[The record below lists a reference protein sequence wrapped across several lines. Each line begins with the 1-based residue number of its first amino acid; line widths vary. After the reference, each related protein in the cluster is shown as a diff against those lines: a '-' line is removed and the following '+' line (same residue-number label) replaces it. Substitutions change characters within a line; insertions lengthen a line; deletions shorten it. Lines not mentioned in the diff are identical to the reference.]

1 MRWLLKGIN
10 FLGFAGNILYELFI
24 LIDSIVYSIAAYAI
38 QAFFAIAE
46 LDFVANGFE
55 QISYII
61 GRIMILCGVFALFK
75 LSFTL
80 INYIIDPSKVNK
92 SAETGT
98 KLVKNILIAV
108 VLLVSLNLI
117 FTSLYKFQNSIIK
130 NNVIPK
136 VIYGADNYDN
146 NEEEMNISDNAKKFA
161 NTIFVSLMLGGNSN
175 ENLSTSAKNA
185 VDRVLDGASINLLS
199 PYATDSG
206 FNYLPFISFI
216 VGVLVCYYFIVFAI
230 ELGIRMV
237 KLLVLQIL
245 APIPI
250 IMSIDP
256 TQQDKLKKFGK
267 LYSGIYLSVFI
278 RIFTVYLAFAAISLI
293 GNILGGI
300 RESASGTSWLVH
312 ILLIIAIFKATKE
325 LPKLIE
331 DALGM
336 KLGLGDAG
344 KGFGAVLMGTIA
356 GTAGLVGGAVAG
368 GISGGAGGALAGAFS
383 GLTTGVTKGAA
394 AKNAVGVIG
403 AGTSA
408 IKGGFGMG
416 ARVAGAGGL
425 GAFMVGGVEN
435 FFGGKGRDAATLEDF
450 DKQISNTDK
459 AIENV
464 RKGINSTQQK
474 ITNSNTNLNVQNQ
487 AENLRKNVDS
497 LFARKSGYGTMDDF
511 INNNKDYVAARELLA
526 NAHPNTSQADIDYLK
541 QNMENARL
549 NAANQYNQARDDFY
563 QRHFNGTKV
572 DNDLASAI
580 DDYNNY
586 CIDNGLGTERLI
598 KGYESNVGLTND
610 AKVSVETLNEEAS
623 KAIQSEI
630 AQYQQQINAEELKIE
645 KYEQDKKNIEKQKKD
660 YVDKDAG
667 YQRRNKRDSK
677 PQYRSR
683 NVNNNGGNTN

>member
-1 MRWLLKGIN
+1 MRWLLRGIN

-55 QISYII
+55 QISYIL

-80 INYIIDPSKVNK
+80 INYIIDPGKANK

-98 KLVKNILIAV
+98 KLVKNILIAI

-136 VIYGADNYDN
+136 IIYGADNYDSN
-146 NEEEMNISDNAKKFA
+146 GQEMDIKENAKKFA

-175 ENLSTSAKNA
+175 ENLSIPAKNA

-216 VGVLVCYYFIVFAI
+216 VGVLVCYYFLVFAI

-256 TQQDKLKKFGK
+256 TQKDKLKKFGK

-293 GNILGGI
+293 GNILGNI
-300 RESASGTSWLVH
+300 SETSSGTSWLVH

-344 KGFGAVLMGTIA
+344 KGFGAILKGTVA
-356 GTAGLVGGAVAG
+356 GTAGLVGGAIAG
-368 GISGGAGGALAGAFS
+368 GITGGAGGALGGAFT

-403 AGTSA
+403 ASTGA

-435 FFGGKGRDAATLEDF
+435 FFGGQGRDKTTLGDF
-450 DKQISNTDK
+450 DKQIKNKDKDIEKIREKMDISNKGNDMRNN
-459 AIENV
+459 IENTLNRNYERTHGTLEDMLSNNSDIQSIQERIANAQNDTDRSV
-464 RKGINSTQQK
+464 AMSELANKRNELTNEYNSQKDSYFASQLNMANANYNGPVTQDVQELRDMINEYNEYVDKNGLSDRK
-474 ITNSNTNLNVQNQ
+474 ITDLTSVNTAKHRYELSN
-487 AENLRKNVDS
+487 ENYEKTI
-497 LFARKSGYGTMDDF
+497 KS
-511 INNNKDYVAARELLA
+511 K
-526 NAHPNTSQADIDYLK
+526 
-541 QNMENARL
+541 
-549 NAANQYNQARDDFY
+549 
-563 QRHFNGTKV
+563 
-572 DNDLASAI
+572 
-580 DDYNNY
+580 
-586 CIDNGLGTERLI
+586 
-598 KGYESNVGLTND
+598 
-610 AKVSVETLNEEAS
+610 
-623 KAIQSEI
+623 
-630 AQYQQQINAEELKIE
+630 
-645 KYEQDKKNIEKQKKD
+645 EQEKKNIEKQKSSFEESGEYK
-660 YVDKDAG
+660 
-667 YQRRNKRDSK
+667 RRNKREEK

-683 NVNNNGGNTN
+683 NVNNNNNTN

>member
-1 MRWLLKGIN
+1 MRWLLRGIN

-55 QISYII
+55 QISYIL

-80 INYIIDPSKVNK
+80 INYIIDPGKTNK

-98 KLVKNILIAV
+98 KLVKNILIAI

-136 VIYGADNYDN
+136 IIYGADNYDSN
-146 NEEEMNISDNAKKFA
+146 GQEMDIKENAKKFA

-216 VGVLVCYYFIVFAI
+216 VGVLVCYYFLVFAI

-256 TQQDKLKKFGK
+256 TQKDKLKKFGK

-293 GNILGGI
+293 GNILGNI
-300 RESASGTSWLVH
+300 SETSSGTSWLVH

-344 KGFGAVLMGTIA
+344 KGFGAVLKGTIA
-356 GTAGLVGGAVAG
+356 GTAGLVGGAIAG
-368 GISGGAGGALAGAFS
+368 GITGGAGGALGGAFT

-403 AGTSA
+403 ASTGA

-416 ARVAGAGGL
+416 AKVAGAGGL

-435 FFGGKGRDAATLEDF
+435 FFGGQGRDKTTLGDF
-450 DKQISNTDK
+450 DKQIKNKDKDIEKIREKMDISNKGNDMRNN
-459 AIENV
+459 IENTLNRNYERTHGTLEDMLSNNSDIQSIQERIANAQNDTDRSV
-464 RKGINSTQQK
+464 AMSELANKRNELTNEYNSQKDSYFASQLNMANANYNGPVTQDVQELRDMINDYNEYVDKNGLSDRK
-474 ITNSNTNLNVQNQ
+474 ITDLTSVNTAKHRYELSN
-487 AENLRKNVDS
+487 ENYEKTIKRK
-497 LFARKSGYGTMDDF
+497 
-511 INNNKDYVAARELLA
+511 
-526 NAHPNTSQADIDYLK
+526 
-541 QNMENARL
+541 
-549 NAANQYNQARDDFY
+549 
-563 QRHFNGTKV
+563 
-572 DNDLASAI
+572 
-580 DDYNNY
+580 
-586 CIDNGLGTERLI
+586 
-598 KGYESNVGLTND
+598 
-610 AKVSVETLNEEAS
+610 
-623 KAIQSEI
+623 
-630 AQYQQQINAEELKIE
+630 
-645 KYEQDKKNIEKQKKD
+645 EQEKKNIEKQKSSFEESGEYK
-660 YVDKDAG
+660 
-667 YQRRNKRDSK
+667 RRNKREEK

-683 NVNNNGGNTN
+683 NVNNNNNTN

>member
-1 MRWLLKGIN
+1 MRWLLRGIN

-55 QISYII
+55 QISYIL

-80 INYIIDPSKVNK
+80 INYIIDPGKTNK

-98 KLVKNILIAV
+98 KLVKNILIAI

-136 VIYGADNYDN
+136 IIYGADNYDSN
-146 NEEEMNISDNAKKFA
+146 GQEMDIKENAKKFA

-216 VGVLVCYYFIVFAI
+216 VGVLVCYYFLVFAI

-256 TQQDKLKKFGK
+256 TQKDKLKKFGK

-293 GNILGGI
+293 GNVLGNI
-300 RESASGTSWLVH
+300 SETSSGTSWLVH

-344 KGFGAVLMGTIA
+344 KGFGAVLKGTIA
-356 GTAGLVGGAVAG
+356 GTAGLVGGAIAG
-368 GISGGAGGALAGAFS
+368 GITGGAGGALGGAFT

-403 AGTSA
+403 ASTGA

-435 FFGGKGRDAATLEDF
+435 FFGGQGRDKTTLGDF
-450 DKQISNTDK
+450 DKQIKNKDKDIEKIREKMDISNKGNDMRNN
-459 AIENV
+459 IENTLNRNYERTHGTLEDMLSNNSDIQSIQERIANAQNDTDRSV
-464 RKGINSTQQK
+464 AMSELANKRNELTNEYNSQKDSYFASQLNMANANYNGPVTQDVQELRDMINDYNEYVDKNGLSDRK
-474 ITNSNTNLNVQNQ
+474 ITDLTSVNTAKHRYELSN
-487 AENLRKNVDS
+487 ENYEKTIKRK
-497 LFARKSGYGTMDDF
+497 
-511 INNNKDYVAARELLA
+511 
-526 NAHPNTSQADIDYLK
+526 
-541 QNMENARL
+541 
-549 NAANQYNQARDDFY
+549 
-563 QRHFNGTKV
+563 
-572 DNDLASAI
+572 
-580 DDYNNY
+580 
-586 CIDNGLGTERLI
+586 
-598 KGYESNVGLTND
+598 
-610 AKVSVETLNEEAS
+610 
-623 KAIQSEI
+623 
-630 AQYQQQINAEELKIE
+630 
-645 KYEQDKKNIEKQKKD
+645 EQEKKNIEKQKSSFEESGEYK
-660 YVDKDAG
+660 
-667 YQRRNKRDSK
+667 RRNKREEK

-683 NVNNNGGNTN
+683 NVNNNNNTN

>member
-10 FLGFAGNILYELFI
+10 FLGFAVNILYELFI

-61 GRIMILCGVFALFK
+61 GRIMILCGVFVLFK

-80 INYIIDPSKVNK
+80 INYIIDPGKANK

-98 KLVKNILIAV
+98 KLVKNILIAI

-136 VIYGADNYDN
+136 IIYGADNYDSN
-146 NEEEMNISDNAKKFA
+146 GQEMDIKENAKKFA

-216 VGVLVCYYFIVFAI
+216 VGVLVCYYFLVFAI

-293 GNILGGI
+293 GNILGNI
-300 RESASGTSWLVH
+300 SETSSGTSWLVH

-344 KGFGAVLMGTIA
+344 KGFGAILKGTVA
-356 GTAGLVGGAVAG
+356 GTAGLVGGAIAG
-368 GISGGAGGALAGAFS
+368 GITGGAGGALSGAFT

-403 AGTSA
+403 ASTGA

-435 FFGGKGRDAATLEDF
+435 FFGGQGRDKTTLSDF
-450 DKQISNTDK
+450 DKQIKNKDKDIEKIREKMDISNKGNDMRNN
-459 AIENV
+459 IENTLNRNYERTHGTLEDMLSNNSDIQNIQSRIANAQNDTDRSV
-464 RKGINSTQQK
+464 AMSELANKRNELTNEYNSQKDSYFASQLNMANANYNGPVTQDVQELRDMINDYNEYVDKNGLSDRK
-474 ITNSNTNLNVQNQ
+474 ITDLTSVNTAKHRYELSN
-487 AENLRKNVDS
+487 ENYENTI
-497 LFARKSGYGTMDDF
+497 KS
-511 INNNKDYVAARELLA
+511 K
-526 NAHPNTSQADIDYLK
+526 
-541 QNMENARL
+541 
-549 NAANQYNQARDDFY
+549 
-563 QRHFNGTKV
+563 
-572 DNDLASAI
+572 
-580 DDYNNY
+580 
-586 CIDNGLGTERLI
+586 
-598 KGYESNVGLTND
+598 
-610 AKVSVETLNEEAS
+610 
-623 KAIQSEI
+623 
-630 AQYQQQINAEELKIE
+630 
-645 KYEQDKKNIEKQKKD
+645 EQEKKNIEKQKSSFEGSGEYK
-660 YVDKDAG
+660 
-667 YQRRNKRDSK
+667 RRNKREEK

-683 NVNNNGGNTN
+683 NVNNNNNTN

>member
-1 MRWLLKGIN
+1 MRWLLRGIN

-55 QISYII
+55 QISYIL

-80 INYIIDPSKVNK
+80 INYIIDPGKANK

-98 KLVKNILIAV
+98 KLVKNILIAI

-136 VIYGADNYDN
+136 IIYGADNYDSN
-146 NEEEMNISDNAKKFA
+146 GQEMDIKENAKKFA

-175 ENLSTSAKNA
+175 ENLSIPAKNA

-216 VGVLVCYYFIVFAI
+216 VGVLVCYYFLVFAI

-256 TQQDKLKKFGK
+256 TQNDKLKKFGK

-293 GNILGGI
+293 GNILGNI
-300 RESASGTSWLVH
+300 SETSSGTSWLVH

-344 KGFGAVLMGTIA
+344 KGFGAVLKGTVA
-356 GTAGLVGGAVAG
+356 GTAGLVGGAIAG
-368 GISGGAGGALAGAFS
+368 GITGGAGGALGGAFT

-403 AGTSA
+403 ASTGA

-435 FFGGKGRDAATLEDF
+435 FFGGQGRDKTTLGDF
-450 DKQISNTDK
+450 DKQIKNKDKDIEKIREKMDISNKGNDMRNN
-459 AIENV
+459 IENTLNRNYERTHGTLEDMLSNNSDIQSIQERIANAQNDTDRSV
-464 RKGINSTQQK
+464 AMSELANKRNELTNEYNSQKDSYFASQLNMANANYNGPVTQDVQELRDMINDYNEYVDKNGLSDRK
-474 ITNSNTNLNVQNQ
+474 ITDLTSVNTAKHRYELSN
-487 AENLRKNVDS
+487 ENYENTIKRK
-497 LFARKSGYGTMDDF
+497 
-511 INNNKDYVAARELLA
+511 
-526 NAHPNTSQADIDYLK
+526 
-541 QNMENARL
+541 
-549 NAANQYNQARDDFY
+549 
-563 QRHFNGTKV
+563 
-572 DNDLASAI
+572 
-580 DDYNNY
+580 
-586 CIDNGLGTERLI
+586 
-598 KGYESNVGLTND
+598 
-610 AKVSVETLNEEAS
+610 
-623 KAIQSEI
+623 
-630 AQYQQQINAEELKIE
+630 
-645 KYEQDKKNIEKQKKD
+645 EQEKKNIEKQKSSFEGSGEYK
-660 YVDKDAG
+660 
-667 YQRRNKRDSK
+667 RRNKREEK

-683 NVNNNGGNTN
+683 NANNNNNTN

>member
-1 MRWLLKGIN
+1 MRWLLRGIN

-80 INYIIDPSKVNK
+80 INYIIDPGKANK

-98 KLVKNILIAV
+98 KLVKNILIAI

-136 VIYGADNYDN
+136 IIYGADNYDSN
-146 NEEEMNISDNAKKFA
+146 GQEMDIKENAKKFA

-216 VGVLVCYYFIVFAI
+216 VGVLVCYYFLVFAI

-256 TQQDKLKKFGK
+256 TQKDKLKKFGK

-293 GNILGGI
+293 GNVLGNI
-300 RESASGTSWLVH
+300 SETSSGTSWLVH

-344 KGFGAVLMGTIA
+344 KGFGAVLKGTIA
-356 GTAGLVGGAVAG
+356 GTAGLVGGAIAG
-368 GISGGAGGALAGAFS
+368 GITGGAGGALGGAFT

-403 AGTSA
+403 ASTGA

-435 FFGGKGRDAATLEDF
+435 FFGGQGRDKTTLGDF
-450 DKQISNTDK
+450 DKQIKNKDKDIEKIREKMDISNKGNDMRNN
-459 AIENV
+459 IENTLNRNYERTHGTLEDMLSNNSDIQSIQERIANAQNDTDRSV
-464 RKGINSTQQK
+464 AMSELANKRNELTNEYNSQKDSYFASQLNMANANYNGPVTQDVQELRDMINDYNEYVDKNGLSDRK
-474 ITNSNTNLNVQNQ
+474 ITDLTSVNTAKHRYELSN
-487 AENLRKNVDS
+487 ENYEKTIKRK
-497 LFARKSGYGTMDDF
+497 
-511 INNNKDYVAARELLA
+511 
-526 NAHPNTSQADIDYLK
+526 
-541 QNMENARL
+541 
-549 NAANQYNQARDDFY
+549 
-563 QRHFNGTKV
+563 
-572 DNDLASAI
+572 
-580 DDYNNY
+580 
-586 CIDNGLGTERLI
+586 
-598 KGYESNVGLTND
+598 
-610 AKVSVETLNEEAS
+610 
-623 KAIQSEI
+623 
-630 AQYQQQINAEELKIE
+630 
-645 KYEQDKKNIEKQKKD
+645 EQEKKNIEKQKSSFEESGEYK
-660 YVDKDAG
+660 
-667 YQRRNKRDSK
+667 RRNKREEK

-683 NVNNNGGNTN
+683 NVNNNTNTN

>member
-1 MRWLLKGIN
+1 MRWLLRGTN

-55 QISYII
+55 QISYIL

-80 INYIIDPSKVNK
+80 INYIIDPGKANK

-98 KLVKNILIAV
+98 KLVKNILIAI

-136 VIYGADNYDN
+136 IIYGTDNYDSN
-146 NEEEMNISDNAKKFA
+146 GQEMDIKENAKKFA

-175 ENLSTSAKNA
+175 ENLSIPAKNA

-216 VGVLVCYYFIVFAI
+216 VGVLVCYYFLTFAI

-256 TQQDKLKKFGK
+256 TQNDKLKKFGK

-293 GNILGGI
+293 GNILGNI
-300 RESASGTSWLVH
+300 NETSSGTSWLVH

-344 KGFGAVLMGTIA
+344 KGFGAVLKGTIA
-356 GTAGLVGGAVAG
+356 GTAGLVGGAIAG
-368 GISGGAGGALAGAFS
+368 GITGGAGGALGGAFT

-403 AGTSA
+403 ASTGA

-435 FFGGKGRDAATLEDF
+435 FFGGQGRDKTTLGDF
-450 DKQISNTDK
+450 DKQIKNKDKDIEKIREKMDISNKGNDMRNN
-459 AIENV
+459 IENTLNRNYERTHGTLEDMLSNNSDIQNIQSRIANAQNDTDRSV
-464 RKGINSTQQK
+464 AMSELANKRNELTNEYNSQKDSYFASQLNMANANYNGPVTQDVQELRDMINDYNEYVDKNGLSDRK
-474 ITNSNTNLNVQNQ
+474 ITDLTSVNTAKHRYELSN
-487 AENLRKNVDS
+487 ENYENTIKRK
-497 LFARKSGYGTMDDF
+497 
-511 INNNKDYVAARELLA
+511 
-526 NAHPNTSQADIDYLK
+526 
-541 QNMENARL
+541 
-549 NAANQYNQARDDFY
+549 
-563 QRHFNGTKV
+563 
-572 DNDLASAI
+572 
-580 DDYNNY
+580 
-586 CIDNGLGTERLI
+586 
-598 KGYESNVGLTND
+598 
-610 AKVSVETLNEEAS
+610 
-623 KAIQSEI
+623 
-630 AQYQQQINAEELKIE
+630 
-645 KYEQDKKNIEKQKKD
+645 EQEKKNIEKQKSSFEGSGEYK
-660 YVDKDAG
+660 
-667 YQRRNKRDSK
+667 RRNKREEK

-683 NVNNNGGNTN
+683 NANNNNNTN

>member
-1 MRWLLKGIN
+1 MRWLLRGIN

-80 INYIIDPSKVNK
+80 INYIIDPGKANK

-98 KLVKNILIAV
+98 KLVKNILIAI

-136 VIYGADNYDN
+136 IIYGADNYDSN
-146 NEEEMNISDNAKKFA
+146 GQEMDIKENAKKFA

-216 VGVLVCYYFIVFAI
+216 VGVLVCYYFLVFAI

-256 TQQDKLKKFGK
+256 TQKDKLKKFGK

-293 GNILGGI
+293 GNILGNI
-300 RESASGTSWLVH
+300 SETSSGTSWLVH

-344 KGFGAVLMGTIA
+344 KGFGAILKGTVA
-356 GTAGLVGGAVAG
+356 GTAGLVGGAIAG
-368 GISGGAGGALAGAFS
+368 GITGGAGGALGGAFT

-403 AGTSA
+403 ASTGA

-435 FFGGKGRDAATLEDF
+435 FFGGQGRDKTTLGDF
-450 DKQISNTDK
+450 DKQIKNKDKDIEKIREKMDISNKGNDMRNN
-459 AIENV
+459 IENTLNRNYERTHGTLEDMLSNNSDIQNIQSRIANAQNDTDRSV
-464 RKGINSTQQK
+464 AMSELANKRNELTNEYNSQKDSYFASQLNMANANYNGPVTQDVQELRDMINDYNEYVDKNGLSDRK
-474 ITNSNTNLNVQNQ
+474 ITDLTSVNTAKHRYELSN
-487 AENLRKNVDS
+487 ENYEKTIKRK
-497 LFARKSGYGTMDDF
+497 
-511 INNNKDYVAARELLA
+511 
-526 NAHPNTSQADIDYLK
+526 
-541 QNMENARL
+541 
-549 NAANQYNQARDDFY
+549 
-563 QRHFNGTKV
+563 
-572 DNDLASAI
+572 
-580 DDYNNY
+580 
-586 CIDNGLGTERLI
+586 
-598 KGYESNVGLTND
+598 
-610 AKVSVETLNEEAS
+610 
-623 KAIQSEI
+623 
-630 AQYQQQINAEELKIE
+630 
-645 KYEQDKKNIEKQKKD
+645 EQEKKNIEKQKSSFEGSSEYK
-660 YVDKDAG
+660 
-667 YQRRNKRDSK
+667 RRNKRDEK

-683 NVNNNGGNTN
+683 NVNNNNNTNGGNTN

>member
-1 MRWLLKGIN
+1 MRWLLRGIN

-55 QISYII
+55 QISYIL

-80 INYIIDPSKVNK
+80 INYIIDPGKANK

-98 KLVKNILIAV
+98 KLVKNILIAI

-136 VIYGADNYDN
+136 IIYGADNYDSN
-146 NEEEMNISDNAKKFA
+146 GQEMDIKENAKKFA

-175 ENLSTSAKNA
+175 ENLSIPAKNA

-216 VGVLVCYYFIVFAI
+216 VGVLVCYYFLVFAI

-256 TQQDKLKKFGK
+256 TQKDKLKKFGK

-293 GNILGGI
+293 GNILGNI
-300 RESASGTSWLVH
+300 SETSSGTSWLVH

-344 KGFGAVLMGTIA
+344 KGFGAILKGTVA
-356 GTAGLVGGAVAG
+356 GTAGLVGGAIAG
-368 GISGGAGGALAGAFS
+368 GITGGAGGALGGAFT

-403 AGTSA
+403 ASTGA

-435 FFGGKGRDAATLEDF
+435 FFGGQGRDKTTLGDFDEQIKNKDKDIEKIREKMDISNKGNDMRNNIENTLNRNYERTHGTLEDMLSNNSDIQSIQERIANAQNDTDRSVAMSELANKRNELTNEYNSQKDSYF
-450 DKQISNTDK
+450 ASQLNMANANYNGPVTQDVQELRDMINDYNEYVDKNGLSD
-459 AIENV
+459 
-464 RKGINSTQQK
+464 RK
-474 ITNSNTNLNVQNQ
+474 ITDLTSVNTAKHRYELSN
-487 AENLRKNVDS
+487 ENYENTIKRK
-497 LFARKSGYGTMDDF
+497 
-511 INNNKDYVAARELLA
+511 
-526 NAHPNTSQADIDYLK
+526 
-541 QNMENARL
+541 
-549 NAANQYNQARDDFY
+549 
-563 QRHFNGTKV
+563 
-572 DNDLASAI
+572 
-580 DDYNNY
+580 
-586 CIDNGLGTERLI
+586 
-598 KGYESNVGLTND
+598 
-610 AKVSVETLNEEAS
+610 
-623 KAIQSEI
+623 
-630 AQYQQQINAEELKIE
+630 
-645 KYEQDKKNIEKQKKD
+645 EQEKKNIEKQKSSFEGSGEYK
-660 YVDKDAG
+660 
-667 YQRRNKRDSK
+667 RRNKREEK

-683 NVNNNGGNTN
+683 NANNNNNTN

>member
-1 MRWLLKGIN
+1 MRWLLRGIN

-55 QISYII
+55 QISYIL

-80 INYIIDPSKVNK
+80 INYIIDPGKANK

-98 KLVKNILIAV
+98 KLVKNILIAI

-136 VIYGADNYDN
+136 IIYGADNYDSN
-146 NEEEMNISDNAKKFA
+146 GQEMDIKENAKKFA

-175 ENLSTSAKNA
+175 ENLSIPAKNA

-216 VGVLVCYYFIVFAI
+216 VGVLVCYYFLVFAI

-256 TQQDKLKKFGK
+256 TQKDKLKKFGK

-293 GNILGGI
+293 GNILGNI
-300 RESASGTSWLVH
+300 SETSSGTSWLVH

-344 KGFGAVLMGTIA
+344 KGFGAILKGTVA
-356 GTAGLVGGAVAG
+356 GTAGLVGGAIAG
-368 GISGGAGGALAGAFS
+368 GITGGAGGALGGAFT

-403 AGTSA
+403 ASTGA

-435 FFGGKGRDAATLEDF
+435 FFGGQGRDKTTLGDF
-450 DKQISNTDK
+450 DKQIKNKDKDIEKIREKMDISNKGNDMRNN
-459 AIENV
+459 IENTLNRNYERTHGTLEDMLSNNSDIQSIQERIANAQNDTDRSV
-464 RKGINSTQQK
+464 AMSELANKRNELTNEYNSHKDSYFASQLNMANANYNGPVTQDVQELRDMINDYNEYVDKNGLSDRK
-474 ITNSNTNLNVQNQ
+474 ITDLTSVNTAKHRYELSN
-487 AENLRKNVDS
+487 ENYENTIKRK
-497 LFARKSGYGTMDDF
+497 
-511 INNNKDYVAARELLA
+511 
-526 NAHPNTSQADIDYLK
+526 
-541 QNMENARL
+541 
-549 NAANQYNQARDDFY
+549 
-563 QRHFNGTKV
+563 
-572 DNDLASAI
+572 
-580 DDYNNY
+580 
-586 CIDNGLGTERLI
+586 
-598 KGYESNVGLTND
+598 
-610 AKVSVETLNEEAS
+610 
-623 KAIQSEI
+623 
-630 AQYQQQINAEELKIE
+630 
-645 KYEQDKKNIEKQKKD
+645 EQEKKNIEKQKSSFEGSGEYK
-660 YVDKDAG
+660 
-667 YQRRNKRDSK
+667 RRNKREEK

-683 NVNNNGGNTN
+683 NANNNNNTN

>member
-1 MRWLLKGIN
+1 MRWLLRGIN

-55 QISYII
+55 QISYIL

-80 INYIIDPSKVNK
+80 INYIIDPGKANK

-98 KLVKNILIAV
+98 KLVKNILIAI

-136 VIYGADNYDN
+136 IIYGADNYDSN
-146 NEEEMNISDNAKKFA
+146 GQEMDIKENAKKFA

-175 ENLSTSAKNA
+175 ENLSIPAKNA

-216 VGVLVCYYFIVFAI
+216 VGVLVCYYFLVFAI

-256 TQQDKLKKFGK
+256 TQKDKLKKFGK

-293 GNILGGI
+293 GNILGNI
-300 RESASGTSWLVH
+300 SETSSGTSWLVH

-344 KGFGAVLMGTIA
+344 KGFGAILKGTVA
-356 GTAGLVGGAVAG
+356 GTAGLVGGAIAG
-368 GISGGAGGALAGAFS
+368 GITGGAGGALGGAFT

-403 AGTSA
+403 ASTGA

-435 FFGGKGRDAATLEDF
+435 FFGGQGRDKTTLGDF
-450 DKQISNTDK
+450 DKQIKNKDKDIEKIREKMDISNKGNDMRNN
-459 AIENV
+459 IENTLNRNYERTHGTLEDMLSNNSDIQSIKERIANAQNDTDRSV
-464 RKGINSTQQK
+464 AMSELANKRNELTNEYNSQKDSYFASQLNMANANYNGPVTQDVQELRDMINDYNEYVDKNGLSDRK
-474 ITNSNTNLNVQNQ
+474 ITDLTSVNTAKHRYELSN
-487 AENLRKNVDS
+487 ENYENTIKRK
-497 LFARKSGYGTMDDF
+497 
-511 INNNKDYVAARELLA
+511 
-526 NAHPNTSQADIDYLK
+526 
-541 QNMENARL
+541 
-549 NAANQYNQARDDFY
+549 
-563 QRHFNGTKV
+563 
-572 DNDLASAI
+572 
-580 DDYNNY
+580 
-586 CIDNGLGTERLI
+586 
-598 KGYESNVGLTND
+598 
-610 AKVSVETLNEEAS
+610 
-623 KAIQSEI
+623 
-630 AQYQQQINAEELKIE
+630 
-645 KYEQDKKNIEKQKKD
+645 EQEKKNIEKQKSSFEGSGEYK
-660 YVDKDAG
+660 
-667 YQRRNKRDSK
+667 RRNKREEK

-683 NVNNNGGNTN
+683 NANNNNNTN

>member
-1 MRWLLKGIN
+1 MRWLLRGIN

-55 QISYII
+55 QISYIL

-80 INYIIDPSKVNK
+80 INYIIDPGKANK

-98 KLVKNILIAV
+98 KLVKNILIAI

-136 VIYGADNYDN
+136 IIYGADNYDSN
-146 NEEEMNISDNAKKFA
+146 GQEMDIKENAKKFA

-175 ENLSTSAKNA
+175 ENLSIPAKNA

-216 VGVLVCYYFIVFAI
+216 VGVLVCYYFLVFAI

-256 TQQDKLKKFGK
+256 TQKDKLKKFGK

-293 GNILGGI
+293 GNILGNI
-300 RESASGTSWLVH
+300 SETSSGTSWLVH

-344 KGFGAVLMGTIA
+344 KGFGAILKGTVA
-356 GTAGLVGGAVAG
+356 GTAGLVGGAIAG
-368 GISGGAGGALAGAFS
+368 GITGGAGGALGGAFT

-403 AGTSA
+403 ASTGA

-435 FFGGKGRDAATLEDF
+435 FFGGQGRDKTTLGDF
-450 DKQISNTDK
+450 DKQIKNKDKDIEKIREKMDISNKGNDMRNN
-459 AIENV
+459 IENTLNRNYERTHGTLEDMLSNNSDIQSIQERIANAQNDTDRSV
-464 RKGINSTQQK
+464 AMSELANKRNELTNEYNSQKDSYFASQLNMANANYNGPVTQDVQELRDMINEYNEYVDKNGLSDRK
-474 ITNSNTNLNVQNQ
+474 ITDLTSVNTAKHRYELSN
-487 AENLRKNVDS
+487 ENYEKTI
-497 LFARKSGYGTMDDF
+497 KS
-511 INNNKDYVAARELLA
+511 K
-526 NAHPNTSQADIDYLK
+526 
-541 QNMENARL
+541 
-549 NAANQYNQARDDFY
+549 
-563 QRHFNGTKV
+563 
-572 DNDLASAI
+572 
-580 DDYNNY
+580 
-586 CIDNGLGTERLI
+586 
-598 KGYESNVGLTND
+598 
-610 AKVSVETLNEEAS
+610 
-623 KAIQSEI
+623 
-630 AQYQQQINAEELKIE
+630 
-645 KYEQDKKNIEKQKKD
+645 EQEKKNIEKQKSSFEESGEYK
-660 YVDKDAG
+660 
-667 YQRRNKRDSK
+667 RRNKREEK

-683 NVNNNGGNTN
+683 NVNNNTNGGNTN

>member
-1 MRWLLKGIN
+1 MRWLLRGIN

-55 QISYII
+55 QISYIL

-80 INYIIDPSKVNK
+80 INYINDPGKANK

-98 KLVKNILIAV
+98 KLVKNILIAI

-136 VIYGADNYDN
+136 IIYGADNYDSN
-146 NEEEMNISDNAKKFA
+146 GQEMDIKENAKKFA

-175 ENLSTSAKNA
+175 ENLSIPAKNA

-216 VGVLVCYYFIVFAI
+216 VGVLVCYYFLVFAI

-256 TQQDKLKKFGK
+256 TQKDKLKKFGK

-293 GNILGGI
+293 GNILGNI
-300 RESASGTSWLVH
+300 SETSSGTSWLVH

-344 KGFGAVLMGTIA
+344 KGFGAILKGTVA
-356 GTAGLVGGAVAG
+356 GTAGLVGGAIAG
-368 GISGGAGGALAGAFS
+368 GITGGAGGALGGAFT

-403 AGTSA
+403 ASTGA

-435 FFGGKGRDAATLEDF
+435 FFGGQGRDKTTLGDF
-450 DKQISNTDK
+450 DKQIKNKDKDIEKIREKMDISNKGNDMRNN
-459 AIENV
+459 IENTLNRNYERTHGTLEDMLSNNSDIQSIQERIANAQNDTDRSV
-464 RKGINSTQQK
+464 AMSELANKRNELTNEYNSQKDSYFASQLNMANANYNGPVTQDVQELRDMINDYNEYVDKNGLSDRK
-474 ITNSNTNLNVQNQ
+474 ITDLTSVNTAKHRYELSN
-487 AENLRKNVDS
+487 ENYENTIKRK
-497 LFARKSGYGTMDDF
+497 
-511 INNNKDYVAARELLA
+511 
-526 NAHPNTSQADIDYLK
+526 
-541 QNMENARL
+541 
-549 NAANQYNQARDDFY
+549 
-563 QRHFNGTKV
+563 
-572 DNDLASAI
+572 
-580 DDYNNY
+580 
-586 CIDNGLGTERLI
+586 
-598 KGYESNVGLTND
+598 
-610 AKVSVETLNEEAS
+610 
-623 KAIQSEI
+623 
-630 AQYQQQINAEELKIE
+630 
-645 KYEQDKKNIEKQKKD
+645 EQEKKNIEKQKSSFEGSGEYK
-660 YVDKDAG
+660 
-667 YQRRNKRDSK
+667 RRNKREEK

-683 NVNNNGGNTN
+683 NANNNNNTN

>member
-1 MRWLLKGIN
+1 MCWLLRGIN

-55 QISYII
+55 QISYIL

-80 INYIIDPSKVNK
+80 INYIIDPGKTNK

-98 KLVKNILIAV
+98 KLVKNILIAI

-117 FTSLYKFQNSIIK
+117 FNSLYKFQNSIIK

-136 VIYGADNYDN
+136 IIYGADNYDSN
-146 NEEEMNISDNAKKFA
+146 GQEMDIKKNAKKFV

-216 VGVLVCYYFIVFAI
+216 VGVLVCYYFLVFAI

-256 TQQDKLKKFGK
+256 TQNDKLKKFGK

-293 GNILGGI
+293 GNILGNI
-300 RESASGTSWLVH
+300 SEISSGTSWLVH

-344 KGFGAVLMGTIA
+344 KGFGAVLKGTVA
-356 GTAGLVGGAVAG
+356 GTAGLVGGAIAG
-368 GISGGAGGALAGAFS
+368 GITGGAGGALGGAFT

-403 AGTSA
+403 ASTGA

-435 FFGGKGRDAATLEDF
+435 FFGGQGKDKTTLGDF
-450 DKQISNTDK
+450 DKQIKNKDKDIEKIREKMDISNKGNDMRNN
-459 AIENV
+459 IENTLNRNYERTHGTLEDMLSNNSDIQSIQERIANAQNDTDRSV
-464 RKGINSTQQK
+464 AMSELANKRNELTNEYNSQKDSYFASQLNMANANYNGPVTQDVQELRDMINDYNEYVDKNGLSDRK
-474 ITNSNTNLNVQNQ
+474 ITDLTSVNTAKHRYELSN
-487 AENLRKNVDS
+487 ENYENTI
-497 LFARKSGYGTMDDF
+497 KS
-511 INNNKDYVAARELLA
+511 K
-526 NAHPNTSQADIDYLK
+526 
-541 QNMENARL
+541 
-549 NAANQYNQARDDFY
+549 
-563 QRHFNGTKV
+563 
-572 DNDLASAI
+572 
-580 DDYNNY
+580 
-586 CIDNGLGTERLI
+586 
-598 KGYESNVGLTND
+598 
-610 AKVSVETLNEEAS
+610 
-623 KAIQSEI
+623 
-630 AQYQQQINAEELKIE
+630 
-645 KYEQDKKNIEKQKKD
+645 EQEKKNIEKQKSSFEGSSEYK
-660 YVDKDAG
+660 
-667 YQRRNKRDSK
+667 RRNNRDSK

-683 NVNNNGGNTN
+683 NANNNNNNTNGGNTN

>member
-1 MRWLLKGIN
+1 MRWLLRGIN

-55 QISYII
+55 QISYIL

-80 INYIIDPSKVNK
+80 INYIIDPGKANK

-98 KLVKNILIAV
+98 KLVKNILIAI

-136 VIYGADNYDN
+136 IIYGADNYDSN
-146 NEEEMNISDNAKKFA
+146 GQEMDIKENAKKFA

-175 ENLSTSAKNA
+175 ENLSIPAKNA

-216 VGVLVCYYFIVFAI
+216 VGVLVCYYFLVFAI

-256 TQQDKLKKFGK
+256 TQKDKLKKFGK

-293 GNILGGI
+293 GNILGNI
-300 RESASGTSWLVH
+300 SETSSGTSWLVH

-344 KGFGAVLMGTIA
+344 KGFGAILKGTVA
-356 GTAGLVGGAVAG
+356 GTAGLVGGAIAG
-368 GISGGAGGALAGAFS
+368 GITGGAGGALGGAFT

-403 AGTSA
+403 ASTGA

-435 FFGGKGRDAATLEDF
+435 FFGGQGRDKTTLGDF
-450 DKQISNTDK
+450 DKQIKNKDKDIEKIREKMDISNKGNDMRNN
-459 AIENV
+459 IENTLNRNYERTHGTLEDMLSNNSDIQSIQERIANAQNDTDRSV
-464 RKGINSTQQK
+464 AMSELANKRNELTNEYNSQKDSYFASQLNMANANYNGPVTQDVQKLRDMINDYNEYVDKNGLSDRK
-474 ITNSNTNLNVQNQ
+474 ITDLTSLNTAKHRYELSN
-487 AENLRKNVDS
+487 ENYENTIKRK
-497 LFARKSGYGTMDDF
+497 
-511 INNNKDYVAARELLA
+511 
-526 NAHPNTSQADIDYLK
+526 
-541 QNMENARL
+541 
-549 NAANQYNQARDDFY
+549 
-563 QRHFNGTKV
+563 
-572 DNDLASAI
+572 
-580 DDYNNY
+580 
-586 CIDNGLGTERLI
+586 
-598 KGYESNVGLTND
+598 
-610 AKVSVETLNEEAS
+610 
-623 KAIQSEI
+623 
-630 AQYQQQINAEELKIE
+630 
-645 KYEQDKKNIEKQKKD
+645 EQEKKNIEKQKSSFEESGEYK
-660 YVDKDAG
+660 
-667 YQRRNKRDSK
+667 RRNKREEK

-683 NVNNNGGNTN
+683 NVNNNTNGGNTN

>member
-1 MRWLLKGIN
+1 MRWLLRGIN

-80 INYIIDPSKVNK
+80 INYIIDPSKANK

-98 KLVKNILIAV
+98 KLVKNILIAI

-136 VIYGADNYDN
+136 IIYGTDNYDSN
-146 NEEEMNISDNAKKFA
+146 GQEMDIKENAKKFA

-216 VGVLVCYYFIVFAI
+216 VGVLVCYYFLVFAI

-256 TQQDKLKKFGK
+256 TQKDKLKKFGK

-293 GNILGGI
+293 GNILGNI
-300 RESASGTSWLVH
+300 SETSSGTSWLVH

-344 KGFGAVLMGTIA
+344 KGFGAVLKGTVA
-356 GTAGLVGGAVAG
+356 GTAGLVGGAIAG
-368 GISGGAGGALAGAFS
+368 GITGGAGGALGGAFT

-403 AGTSA
+403 ASTGA

-435 FFGGKGRDAATLEDF
+435 FFGGKGRDAATISKFDEDIK
-450 DKQISNTDK
+450 DTDK
-459 AIENV
+459 AINNIKKNMDISNKGNDMRNNIENV
-464 RKGINSTQQK
+464 MNRNYERTHGTLEDMLSNNSDIQSIQERIANAQNDTDRSVAMSELANKRNELTNEYNSQKDAYFSSQLNMADPNFNGPIGQDTAELRQLINDYNDYVDKNGLTDRK
-474 ITNSNTNLNVQNQ
+474 ITDLSSLSKSKQEYEKVTK
-487 AENLRKNVDS
+487 AYENDIKKN
-497 LFARKSGYGTMDDF
+497 
-511 INNNKDYVAARELLA
+511 E
-526 NAHPNTSQADIDYLK
+526 
-541 QNMENARL
+541 
-549 NAANQYNQARDDFY
+549 
-563 QRHFNGTKV
+563 TK
-572 DNDLASAI
+572 
-580 DDYNNY
+580 
-586 CIDNGLGTERLI
+586 
-598 KGYESNVGLTND
+598 
-610 AKVSVETLNEEAS
+610 
-623 KAIQSEI
+623 
-630 AQYQQQINAEELKIE
+630 
-645 KYEQDKKNIEKQKKD
+645 KKNIEKSKSD
-660 YVDKDAG
+660 FVDAEKNPG
-667 YQRRNKRDSK
+667 YNRRNNRDSK
-677 PQYRSR
+677 PQYSSR
-683 NVNNNGGNTN
+683 NVNNNNNTNGGNTN

>member
-1 MRWLLKGIN
+1 MRWLLRGIN

-80 INYIIDPSKVNK
+80 INYIIDPSKANK

-98 KLVKNILIAV
+98 KLVKNILIAI

-136 VIYGADNYDN
+136 IIYGTDNYDSN
-146 NEEEMNISDNAKKFA
+146 GQEMDIKENAKKFA

-216 VGVLVCYYFIVFAI
+216 VGVLVCYYFLVFAI

-256 TQQDKLKKFGK
+256 TQKDKLKKFGK

-293 GNILGGI
+293 GNILGNI
-300 RESASGTSWLVH
+300 SETSSGTSWLVH

-344 KGFGAVLMGTIA
+344 KGFGAVLKGTVA
-356 GTAGLVGGAVAG
+356 GTAGLVGGAIAG
-368 GISGGAGGALAGAFS
+368 GITGGAGGALGGAFT

-403 AGTSA
+403 ASTGA

-435 FFGGKGRDAATLEDF
+435 FFGGQGRDKTTLGDFDNQIKNKDKDIEKIREKMDISNKGNDMRNNIENTLNRNYERTHGTLEDMLSNNSDIQHIQERIANAQNDTDRSVAMSELANKRNELTNEYNSQKDAYF
-450 DKQISNTDK
+450 ASQLNMANANYNGPVTQDVQELRDMINDYNEYVDKNGLSD
-459 AIENV
+459 
-464 RKGINSTQQK
+464 RK
-474 ITNSNTNLNVQNQ
+474 ITDLTSINTAKHRYELSNDNY
-487 AENLRKNVDS
+487 ENKI
-497 LFARKSGYGTMDDF
+497 KSKEQEK
-511 INNNKDYVAARELLA
+511 KD
-526 NAHPNTSQADIDYLK
+526 
-541 QNMENARL
+541 
-549 NAANQYNQARDDFY
+549 
-563 QRHFNGTKV
+563 
-572 DNDLASAI
+572 
-580 DDYNNY
+580 
-586 CIDNGLGTERLI
+586 
-598 KGYESNVGLTND
+598 
-610 AKVSVETLNEEAS
+610 
-623 KAIQSEI
+623 
-630 AQYQQQINAEELKIE
+630 
-645 KYEQDKKNIEKQKKD
+645 IEKQKSSFEGSGEYK
-660 YVDKDAG
+660 
-667 YQRRNKRDSK
+667 RRNKREEK

-683 NVNNNGGNTN
+683 NVNNNNNTN

>member
-1 MRWLLKGIN
+1 MRWLLRGIN

-80 INYIIDPSKVNK
+80 INYIIDPSKANK

-98 KLVKNILIAV
+98 KLVKNILIAI

-136 VIYGADNYDN
+136 IIYGTDNYDSN
-146 NEEEMNISDNAKKFA
+146 GQEMDIKENAKKFA

-216 VGVLVCYYFIVFAI
+216 VGVLVCYYFLVFAI

-256 TQQDKLKKFGK
+256 TQKDKLKKFGK

-293 GNILGGI
+293 GNILGNI
-300 RESASGTSWLVH
+300 SETSSGTSWLVH

-344 KGFGAVLMGTIA
+344 KGFGAVLKGTVA
-356 GTAGLVGGAVAG
+356 GTAGLVGGAIAG
-368 GISGGAGGALAGAFS
+368 GITGGAGGALGGAFT

-403 AGTSA
+403 ASTGA

-435 FFGGKGRDAATLEDF
+435 FFGGQGRDKTTLGDFDNQIKNKDKDIEKIREKMDISNKGNDMRNNIENTLNRNYERTHGTLEDMLSNNSDIQHIQERIANAQNDTDRSVAMSELANKRNELTSEYNSQKDAYF
-450 DKQISNTDK
+450 SSQLNMAAPNYNGPVTQDVQELRDMINDYNEYVDKNGLSD
-459 AIENV
+459 
-464 RKGINSTQQK
+464 RK
-474 ITNSNTNLNVQNQ
+474 ITDLTSINTAKHRYELSNDNY
-487 AENLRKNVDS
+487 ENKI
-497 LFARKSGYGTMDDF
+497 KSKEQEK
-511 INNNKDYVAARELLA
+511 KD
-526 NAHPNTSQADIDYLK
+526 
-541 QNMENARL
+541 
-549 NAANQYNQARDDFY
+549 
-563 QRHFNGTKV
+563 
-572 DNDLASAI
+572 
-580 DDYNNY
+580 
-586 CIDNGLGTERLI
+586 
-598 KGYESNVGLTND
+598 
-610 AKVSVETLNEEAS
+610 
-623 KAIQSEI
+623 
-630 AQYQQQINAEELKIE
+630 
-645 KYEQDKKNIEKQKKD
+645 IEKQKSSFEGSGEYK
-660 YVDKDAG
+660 
-667 YQRRNKRDSK
+667 RRNKRDEK

-683 NVNNNGGNTN
+683 NVNNNNNTN

>member
-1 MRWLLKGIN
+1 MRWLLRGIN

-55 QISYII
+55 QISYIL

-80 INYIIDPSKVNK
+80 INYIIDPGKANK

-98 KLVKNILIAV
+98 KLVKNILIAI

-136 VIYGADNYDN
+136 IIYGADNYDSN
-146 NEEEMNISDNAKKFA
+146 GQEMDIKENAKKFA

-175 ENLSTSAKNA
+175 ENLSIPAKNA

-216 VGVLVCYYFIVFAI
+216 VGVLVCYYFLVFAI

-256 TQQDKLKKFGK
+256 TQNDKLKKFGK

-293 GNILGGI
+293 GNILGNI
-300 RESASGTSWLVH
+300 SETSSGTSWLVH

-344 KGFGAVLMGTIA
+344 KGFGAVLKGTVA
-356 GTAGLVGGAVAG
+356 GTAGLVGGAIAG
-368 GISGGAGGALAGAFS
+368 GITGGAGGALGGAFT

-403 AGTSA
+403 ASTGA

-435 FFGGKGRDAATLEDF
+435 FFGGQGRDKTTLGDF
-450 DKQISNTDK
+450 DKQIKNKDKDIEKIREKMDISNKGNDMRNN
-459 AIENV
+459 IENTLNRNYERTHGTLEDMLSNNSDIQSIQERIANAQNDTDRSV
-464 RKGINSTQQK
+464 AMSELANKRNELTNEYNSQKDSYFASQLNMANANYNGPVTQDVQELRDMINDYNEYVDKNGLSDRK
-474 ITNSNTNLNVQNQ
+474 ITDLTSVNTAKHRYELSN
-487 AENLRKNVDS
+487 ENYENTIKRK
-497 LFARKSGYGTMDDF
+497 
-511 INNNKDYVAARELLA
+511 
-526 NAHPNTSQADIDYLK
+526 
-541 QNMENARL
+541 
-549 NAANQYNQARDDFY
+549 
-563 QRHFNGTKV
+563 
-572 DNDLASAI
+572 
-580 DDYNNY
+580 
-586 CIDNGLGTERLI
+586 
-598 KGYESNVGLTND
+598 
-610 AKVSVETLNEEAS
+610 
-623 KAIQSEI
+623 
-630 AQYQQQINAEELKIE
+630 
-645 KYEQDKKNIEKQKKD
+645 EQEKKNIEKQKSSFEGSGEYK
-660 YVDKDAG
+660 
-667 YQRRNKRDSK
+667 RRNKREEK

-683 NVNNNGGNTN
+683 NVNNNTNGGNTN

>member
-1 MRWLLKGIN
+1 MRWLLRGIN

-55 QISYII
+55 QISYIL

-80 INYIIDPSKVNK
+80 INYIIDPGKANK

-98 KLVKNILIAV
+98 KLVKNILIAI

-136 VIYGADNYDN
+136 IIYGADNYDSN
-146 NEEEMNISDNAKKFA
+146 GQEMDIKENAKKFA

-175 ENLSTSAKNA
+175 ENLSIPAKNA

-216 VGVLVCYYFIVFAI
+216 VGVLVCYYFLVFAI

-256 TQQDKLKKFGK
+256 TQKDKLKKFGK

-293 GNILGGI
+293 GNILGNI
-300 RESASGTSWLVH
+300 SETSSGTSWLVH

-344 KGFGAVLMGTIA
+344 KGFGAILKGTVA
-356 GTAGLVGGAVAG
+356 GTAGLVGGAIAG
-368 GISGGAGGALAGAFS
+368 GITGGAGGALGGAFT

-403 AGTSA
+403 ASTGA

-435 FFGGKGRDAATLEDF
+435 FFGGQGRDKTTLGDF
-450 DKQISNTDK
+450 DKQIKNKDKDIEKIREKMDISNKGNDMRNN
-459 AIENV
+459 IENTLNRNYERTHGTLEDMLSNNSDIQSIQERIANAQNDTDRSV
-464 RKGINSTQQK
+464 AMSELANKRNELTNEYNSQKDSYFASQLNMANANYNGPVTQDVQELRDMINDYNEYVDKNGLSDRK
-474 ITNSNTNLNVQNQ
+474 ITDLTSVNTAKHRYELSN
-487 AENLRKNVDS
+487 ENYENTIKRK
-497 LFARKSGYGTMDDF
+497 
-511 INNNKDYVAARELLA
+511 
-526 NAHPNTSQADIDYLK
+526 
-541 QNMENARL
+541 
-549 NAANQYNQARDDFY
+549 
-563 QRHFNGTKV
+563 
-572 DNDLASAI
+572 
-580 DDYNNY
+580 
-586 CIDNGLGTERLI
+586 
-598 KGYESNVGLTND
+598 
-610 AKVSVETLNEEAS
+610 
-623 KAIQSEI
+623 
-630 AQYQQQINAEELKIE
+630 
-645 KYEQDKKNIEKQKKD
+645 EQEKKNIEKQKSSFEESGEYK
-660 YVDKDAG
+660 
-667 YQRRNKRDSK
+667 RRNKREEK

-683 NVNNNGGNTN
+683 NANNNNNTN

>member
-1 MRWLLKGIN
+1 MRWLLRGIN

-80 INYIIDPSKVNK
+80 INYIIDPGKANK

-98 KLVKNILIAV
+98 KLVKNILIAI

-136 VIYGADNYDN
+136 IIYGADNYDSN
-146 NEEEMNISDNAKKFA
+146 GQEMDIKENAKKFA

-216 VGVLVCYYFIVFAI
+216 VGVLVCYYFLVFAI

-256 TQQDKLKKFGK
+256 TQNDKLKKFGK

-293 GNILGGI
+293 GNILGNI
-300 RESASGTSWLVH
+300 SETSSGTSWLVH

-331 DALGM
+331 DALGI

-344 KGFGAVLMGTIA
+344 KGFGAILKGTVA
-356 GTAGLVGGAVAG
+356 GTAGLVGGAIAG
-368 GISGGAGGALAGAFS
+368 GITGGAGGALGGAFT

-403 AGTSA
+403 ASTGA

-435 FFGGKGRDAATLEDF
+435 FFGGQGRDKTTLGDF
-450 DKQISNTDK
+450 DKQIKNKDKDIEKIREKMDISNKGNDMRNN
-459 AIENV
+459 IENTLNRNYERTHGTLEDMLSNNSDIQSIQERIANAQNDTDRSV
-464 RKGINSTQQK
+464 AMSELANKRNELTNEYNSQKDSYFASQLNMANANYNGPVTQDVQELRDMINDYNEYVDKNGLSDRK
-474 ITNSNTNLNVQNQ
+474 ITDLTSVNTAKHRYELSN
-487 AENLRKNVDS
+487 ENYENTIKRK
-497 LFARKSGYGTMDDF
+497 
-511 INNNKDYVAARELLA
+511 
-526 NAHPNTSQADIDYLK
+526 
-541 QNMENARL
+541 
-549 NAANQYNQARDDFY
+549 
-563 QRHFNGTKV
+563 
-572 DNDLASAI
+572 
-580 DDYNNY
+580 
-586 CIDNGLGTERLI
+586 
-598 KGYESNVGLTND
+598 
-610 AKVSVETLNEEAS
+610 
-623 KAIQSEI
+623 
-630 AQYQQQINAEELKIE
+630 
-645 KYEQDKKNIEKQKKD
+645 EQEKKNIEKQKSSFEGSGEYK
-660 YVDKDAG
+660 
-667 YQRRNKRDSK
+667 RRNKREEK

-683 NVNNNGGNTN
+683 NANNNNNNTNGGNTN

>member
-1 MRWLLKGIN
+1 MRWLLRGIN

-55 QISYII
+55 QISYIL

-80 INYIIDPSKVNK
+80 INYIIDPGKANK

-98 KLVKNILIAV
+98 KLVKNILIAI

-130 NNVIPK
+130 NNVIHK
-136 VIYGADNYDN
+136 IIYGADNYDSN
-146 NEEEMNISDNAKKFA
+146 GQEMDIKENAKKFA

-175 ENLSTSAKNA
+175 ENLSIPAKNA

-216 VGVLVCYYFIVFAI
+216 VGVLVCYYFLVFAI

-256 TQQDKLKKFGK
+256 TQKDKLKKFGK

-293 GNILGGI
+293 GNILGNI
-300 RESASGTSWLVH
+300 SETSSGTSWLVH

-344 KGFGAVLMGTIA
+344 KGFGAILKGTVA
-356 GTAGLVGGAVAG
+356 GTAGLVGGAIAG
-368 GISGGAGGALAGAFS
+368 GITGGAGGALGGAFT

-403 AGTSA
+403 ASTGA

-435 FFGGKGRDAATLEDF
+435 FFGGQGRDKTTLGDF
-450 DKQISNTDK
+450 DKQIKNKDKDIEKIREKMDISNKGNDMRNN
-459 AIENV
+459 IENTLNRNYERTHGTLEDMLSNNSDIQSIQERIANAQNDTDRSV
-464 RKGINSTQQK
+464 AMSELANKRNELTNEYNSQKDSYFASQLNMANANYNGPVTQDVQELRDMINDYNEYVDKNGLSDRK
-474 ITNSNTNLNVQNQ
+474 ITDLTSVNTAKHRYELSN
-487 AENLRKNVDS
+487 ENYENTIKRK
-497 LFARKSGYGTMDDF
+497 
-511 INNNKDYVAARELLA
+511 
-526 NAHPNTSQADIDYLK
+526 
-541 QNMENARL
+541 
-549 NAANQYNQARDDFY
+549 
-563 QRHFNGTKV
+563 
-572 DNDLASAI
+572 
-580 DDYNNY
+580 
-586 CIDNGLGTERLI
+586 
-598 KGYESNVGLTND
+598 
-610 AKVSVETLNEEAS
+610 
-623 KAIQSEI
+623 
-630 AQYQQQINAEELKIE
+630 
-645 KYEQDKKNIEKQKKD
+645 EQEKKNIEKQKSSFEGSGEYK
-660 YVDKDAG
+660 
-667 YQRRNKRDSK
+667 RRNKREEK

-683 NVNNNGGNTN
+683 NANNNNNTN

>member
-1 MRWLLKGIN
+1 MRWLLRGIN

-55 QISYII
+55 QISYIL

-80 INYIIDPSKVNK
+80 INYIIDPGKANK

-98 KLVKNILIAV
+98 KLVKNILIAI

-136 VIYGADNYDN
+136 IIYGADNYDSN
-146 NEEEMNISDNAKKFA
+146 GQEMDIKENAKKFA

-175 ENLSTSAKNA
+175 ENLSIPAKNA

-216 VGVLVCYYFIVFAI
+216 VGVLVCYYFLVFAI

-256 TQQDKLKKFGK
+256 TQKDKLKKFGK

-293 GNILGGI
+293 GNILGNI
-300 RESASGTSWLVH
+300 SETSSGTSWLVH

-344 KGFGAVLMGTIA
+344 KGFGAILKGTVA
-356 GTAGLVGGAVAG
+356 GTAGLVGGAIAG
-368 GISGGAGGALAGAFS
+368 GITGGAGGALGGAFT

-403 AGTSA
+403 ASTGA
-408 IKGGFGMG
+408 IKGGFVMG

-435 FFGGKGRDAATLEDF
+435 FFGGQGRDKTTLGDF
-450 DKQISNTDK
+450 DKQIKNKDKDIEKIREKMDISNKGNDMRNN
-459 AIENV
+459 IENTLNRNYERTHGTLEDMLSNNSDIQSIQERIANAQNDTDRSV
-464 RKGINSTQQK
+464 AMSELANKRNELTNEYNSQKDSYFASQLNMANANYNGPVTQDVQELRDMINDYNEYVDKNGLSDRK
-474 ITNSNTNLNVQNQ
+474 ITDLTSVNTAKHRYELSN
-487 AENLRKNVDS
+487 ENYENTIKRK
-497 LFARKSGYGTMDDF
+497 
-511 INNNKDYVAARELLA
+511 
-526 NAHPNTSQADIDYLK
+526 
-541 QNMENARL
+541 
-549 NAANQYNQARDDFY
+549 
-563 QRHFNGTKV
+563 
-572 DNDLASAI
+572 
-580 DDYNNY
+580 
-586 CIDNGLGTERLI
+586 
-598 KGYESNVGLTND
+598 
-610 AKVSVETLNEEAS
+610 
-623 KAIQSEI
+623 
-630 AQYQQQINAEELKIE
+630 
-645 KYEQDKKNIEKQKKD
+645 EQEKKNIEKQKSSFEESGEYK
-660 YVDKDAG
+660 
-667 YQRRNKRDSK
+667 RRNKREEK

-683 NVNNNGGNTN
+683 NANNNNNNTNGGNTN

>member
-1 MRWLLKGIN
+1 MRWLLRGIN

-55 QISYII
+55 QISYIL

-80 INYIIDPSKVNK
+80 INYIIDPGKANK

-98 KLVKNILIAV
+98 KLVKNILIAI

-136 VIYGADNYDN
+136 IIYGADNYDSN
-146 NEEEMNISDNAKKFA
+146 GQEMDIKENAKKFA

-175 ENLSTSAKNA
+175 ENLSIPAKNA

-216 VGVLVCYYFIVFAI
+216 VGVLVCYYFLVFAI

-256 TQQDKLKKFGK
+256 TQKDKLKKFGK

-293 GNILGGI
+293 GNILGNI
-300 RESASGTSWLVH
+300 SETSSGTSWLVH

-344 KGFGAVLMGTIA
+344 KGFGAILKGTVA
-356 GTAGLVGGAVAG
+356 GTAGLVGGAIAG
-368 GISGGAGGALAGAFS
+368 GITGGAGGALGGAFT

-403 AGTSA
+403 ASTGA

-435 FFGGKGRDAATLEDF
+435 FFGGQGRDKTTLGDF
-450 DKQISNTDK
+450 DKQIKNKDKDIEKIREKMDISNKGNDMRNNIESTLNRNYERTHGTLEDMLSNNSDIQSIQERIANAQNDTDRSVAMSELANK
-459 AIENV
+459 RNELTNEYNSQKDSYFASQLNMANANYNGPVTQDVQEL
-464 RKGINSTQQK
+464 RDMINDYNEYVDKNGLSDRK
-474 ITNSNTNLNVQNQ
+474 ITDLTSVNTAKHRYELSN
-487 AENLRKNVDS
+487 ENYEKTI
-497 LFARKSGYGTMDDF
+497 KS
-511 INNNKDYVAARELLA
+511 KE
-526 NAHPNTSQADIDYLK
+526 Q
-541 QNMENARL
+541 
-549 NAANQYNQARDDFY
+549 
-563 QRHFNGTKV
+563 
-572 DNDLASAI
+572 
-580 DDYNNY
+580 
-586 CIDNGLGTERLI
+586 
-598 KGYESNVGLTND
+598 
-610 AKVSVETLNEEAS
+610 
-623 KAIQSEI
+623 
-630 AQYQQQINAEELKIE
+630 E
-645 KYEQDKKNIEKQKKD
+645 KKSIEKQKSSFEGSGEYK
-660 YVDKDAG
+660 
-667 YQRRNKRDSK
+667 RRNKREEK

-683 NVNNNGGNTN
+683 NVNNNNNTN

>member
-1 MRWLLKGIN
+1 MRWLLRGIN

-55 QISYII
+55 QISYIL

-80 INYIIDPSKVNK
+80 INYIIDPGKANK

-98 KLVKNILIAV
+98 KLVKNILIAI

-136 VIYGADNYDN
+136 IIYGADNYDSN
-146 NEEEMNISDNAKKFA
+146 GQEMDIKENAKKFA

-175 ENLSTSAKNA
+175 ENLSIPAKNA

-216 VGVLVCYYFIVFAI
+216 VGVLVCYYFLVFAI

-256 TQQDKLKKFGK
+256 TQNDKLKKFGK

-293 GNILGGI
+293 GNILGNI
-300 RESASGTSWLVH
+300 SETSSGTSWLVH

-344 KGFGAVLMGTIA
+344 KGFGAILKGTVA
-356 GTAGLVGGAVAG
+356 GTAGLVGGAIAG
-368 GISGGAGGALAGAFS
+368 GITGGAGGALGGAFT

-403 AGTSA
+403 ASTGA

-435 FFGGKGRDAATLEDF
+435 FFGGQGRDKTTLGDF
-450 DKQISNTDK
+450 DKQIKNKDKDIEKIREKMDISNKGNDMRNN
-459 AIENV
+459 IENTLNRNYERTHGTLEDMLSNNSDIQNIQSRIANAQNDTDRSV
-464 RKGINSTQQK
+464 AMSELANKRNELTNEYNSQKDSYFASQLNMANANYNGPVTQDVQELRDMINDYNEYVDKNGLSDRK
-474 ITNSNTNLNVQNQ
+474 ITDLTSVNTAKHRYELSN
-487 AENLRKNVDS
+487 ENYENTI
-497 LFARKSGYGTMDDF
+497 KS
-511 INNNKDYVAARELLA
+511 K
-526 NAHPNTSQADIDYLK
+526 
-541 QNMENARL
+541 
-549 NAANQYNQARDDFY
+549 
-563 QRHFNGTKV
+563 
-572 DNDLASAI
+572 
-580 DDYNNY
+580 
-586 CIDNGLGTERLI
+586 
-598 KGYESNVGLTND
+598 
-610 AKVSVETLNEEAS
+610 
-623 KAIQSEI
+623 
-630 AQYQQQINAEELKIE
+630 
-645 KYEQDKKNIEKQKKD
+645 EQEKKNIEKQKSSFEGSGEYK
-660 YVDKDAG
+660 
-667 YQRRNKRDSK
+667 RRNKREEK

-683 NVNNNGGNTN
+683 NANNNNNNTNGGNTN

>member
-1 MRWLLKGIN
+1 MRWLLRGIN

-80 INYIIDPSKVNK
+80 INYIIDPGKANK

-98 KLVKNILIAV
+98 KLVKNILIAI

-136 VIYGADNYDN
+136 IIYGADNYDSN
-146 NEEEMNISDNAKKFA
+146 GQEMDIKENAKKFA
-161 NTIFVSLMLGGNSN
+161 NTIFVSLMLGGNSI
-175 ENLSTSAKNA
+175 ENLSTSAKNS

-216 VGVLVCYYFIVFAI
+216 VGVLVCYYFLVFAI

-256 TQQDKLKKFGK
+256 TQNDKLKKFGK

-293 GNILGGI
+293 GNILGNI
-300 RESASGTSWLVH
+300 SETSSGTSWLVH

-344 KGFGAVLMGTIA
+344 KGFGAVLKGTVA
-356 GTAGLVGGAVAG
+356 GTAGLVGGAIAG
-368 GISGGAGGALAGAFS
+368 GITGGAGGALGGAFT

-403 AGTSA
+403 ASTGA

-435 FFGGKGRDAATLEDF
+435 FFGGQGRDKTTLGDF
-450 DKQISNTDK
+450 DKQIKNKDKDIEKIREKMDISNKGNDMRNN
-459 AIENV
+459 IENTLNRNYERTHGTLEDMLSNNSDIQNIQSRIANAQNDTDRSV
-464 RKGINSTQQK
+464 AMSELANKRNELTNEYNSQKDSYFASQLNMANANYNGPVTQDVQELRDMINDYNEYVDKNGLSDRK
-474 ITNSNTNLNVQNQ
+474 ITDLTSVNTAKHRYELSN
-487 AENLRKNVDS
+487 ENYENTI
-497 LFARKSGYGTMDDF
+497 KS
-511 INNNKDYVAARELLA
+511 K
-526 NAHPNTSQADIDYLK
+526 
-541 QNMENARL
+541 
-549 NAANQYNQARDDFY
+549 
-563 QRHFNGTKV
+563 
-572 DNDLASAI
+572 
-580 DDYNNY
+580 
-586 CIDNGLGTERLI
+586 
-598 KGYESNVGLTND
+598 
-610 AKVSVETLNEEAS
+610 
-623 KAIQSEI
+623 
-630 AQYQQQINAEELKIE
+630 
-645 KYEQDKKNIEKQKKD
+645 EQEKKNIEKQKSSFEGSGEYK
-660 YVDKDAG
+660 
-667 YQRRNKRDSK
+667 RRNNRDSK

-683 NVNNNGGNTN
+683 NANNNNNNTNGGNTN

>member
-1 MRWLLKGIN
+1 MRWLLRGIN

-55 QISYII
+55 QISYIL

-80 INYIIDPSKVNK
+80 INYIIDPGKANK

-98 KLVKNILIAV
+98 KLVKNILIAI

-136 VIYGADNYDN
+136 IIYGADNYDSN
-146 NEEEMNISDNAKKFA
+146 GQEMDIKENAKKFA

-175 ENLSTSAKNA
+175 ENLSIPAKNA

-216 VGVLVCYYFIVFAI
+216 VGVLVCYYFLVFAI

-256 TQQDKLKKFGK
+256 TQKDKLKKFGK

-293 GNILGGI
+293 GNILGNI
-300 RESASGTSWLVH
+300 SETSSGTSWLVH

-344 KGFGAVLMGTIA
+344 KGFGAVLKGTVA
-356 GTAGLVGGAVAG
+356 GTAGLVGGAIAG
-368 GISGGAGGALAGAFS
+368 GITGGAGGALGGAFT

-403 AGTSA
+403 ASTGAIKGAYGTGLKIRSADGIVGYGLGKIDNFTGRNAGIERKVAEAETKVNAYKDFEEAVYSDYAKQDYIDPITGNKIGKIGTIDDDGDVIAAREALRNYRENTSAPNPTNSPAVAKYNNDIATLRADIKKAEDAYKKKAFDWFDGKSLDTNGNIKYNPSQYSSMSASEKAHYELTKANNKKVLNKGTSA
-408 IKGGFGMG
+408 DLKTEFDSQ
-416 ARVAGAGGL
+416 
-425 GAFMVGGVEN
+425 N
-435 FFGGKGRDAATLEDF
+435 KAA
-450 DKQISNTDK
+450 KK
-459 AIENV
+459 AQTEL
-464 RKGINSTQQK
+464 KDQQK
-474 ITNSNTNLNVQNQ
+474 SD
-487 AENLRKNVDS
+487 R
-497 LFARKSGYGTMDDF
+497 
-511 INNNKDYVAARELLA
+511 
-526 NAHPNTSQADIDYLK
+526 
-541 QNMENARL
+541 
-549 NAANQYNQARDDFY
+549 Y
-563 QRHFNGTKV
+563 QH
-572 DNDLASAI
+572 A
-580 DDYNNY
+580 
-586 CIDNGLGTERLI
+586 
-598 KGYESNVGLTND
+598 
-610 AKVSVETLNEEAS
+610 
-623 KAIQSEI
+623 
-630 AQYQQQINAEELKIE
+630 
-645 KYEQDKKNIEKQKKD
+645 KNIK
-660 YVDKDAG
+660 
-667 YQRRNKRDSK
+667 
-677 PQYRSR
+677 
-683 NVNNNGGNTN
+683 

>member
-1 MRWLLKGIN
+1 MRWLLRGIN

-55 QISYII
+55 QISYIL

-80 INYIIDPSKVNK
+80 INYIIDPGKTNK

-98 KLVKNILIAV
+98 KLVKNILIAI

-136 VIYGADNYDN
+136 IIYGADNYDSN
-146 NEEEMNISDNAKKFA
+146 GQEMDIKENAKKFA

-216 VGVLVCYYFIVFAI
+216 VGVLVCYYFLVFAI

-256 TQQDKLKKFGK
+256 TQKDKLKKFGK

-293 GNILGGI
+293 GNILGNI
-300 RESASGTSWLVH
+300 SETSSGTSWLVH

-344 KGFGAVLMGTIA
+344 KGFGSILKGTVA
-356 GTAGLVGGAVAG
+356 GTAGLVGGAIAG
-368 GISGGAGGALAGAFS
+368 GITGGAGGALGGAFT

-403 AGTSA
+403 ASTGA

-416 ARVAGAGGL
+416 AKVAGAGGL

-435 FFGGKGRDAATLEDF
+435 FFGGQGRDKTTLGDF
-450 DKQISNTDK
+450 DKQIKNKDKDIEKIREKMDISNKGNDMRNN
-459 AIENV
+459 IENTLNRNYERTHGTLEDMLSNNSDIQSIQERIANAQNDTDRSV
-464 RKGINSTQQK
+464 AMSELANKRNELTNEYNSQKDSYFASQLNMANANYNGPVTQDVQELRDMINDYNEYVDKNGLSDRK
-474 ITNSNTNLNVQNQ
+474 ITDLTSVNTAKHRYELSN
-487 AENLRKNVDS
+487 ENYEKTIKRK
-497 LFARKSGYGTMDDF
+497 
-511 INNNKDYVAARELLA
+511 
-526 NAHPNTSQADIDYLK
+526 
-541 QNMENARL
+541 
-549 NAANQYNQARDDFY
+549 
-563 QRHFNGTKV
+563 
-572 DNDLASAI
+572 
-580 DDYNNY
+580 
-586 CIDNGLGTERLI
+586 
-598 KGYESNVGLTND
+598 
-610 AKVSVETLNEEAS
+610 
-623 KAIQSEI
+623 
-630 AQYQQQINAEELKIE
+630 
-645 KYEQDKKNIEKQKKD
+645 EQEKKNIEKQKSSFEESGEYK
-660 YVDKDAG
+660 
-667 YQRRNKRDSK
+667 RRNKREEK

-683 NVNNNGGNTN
+683 NVNNNNNTN

>member
-55 QISYII
+55 QISYIL

-80 INYIIDPSKVNK
+80 INYIIDPGKANK

-98 KLVKNILIAV
+98 KLVKNILIAI

-136 VIYGADNYDN
+136 IIYGTDNYDSN
-146 NEEEMNISDNAKKFA
+146 GQEMDIKENAKKFA

-175 ENLSTSAKNA
+175 ENLSIPAKNA

-216 VGVLVCYYFIVFAI
+216 VGVLVCYYFLTFAI

-256 TQQDKLKKFGK
+256 TQNDKLKKFGK

-293 GNILGGI
+293 GNILGNI
-300 RESASGTSWLVH
+300 NETSSGTSWLVH

-344 KGFGAVLMGTIA
+344 KGFGAILKGTVA
-356 GTAGLVGGAVAG
+356 GTAGLVGGAIAG
-368 GISGGAGGALAGAFS
+368 GITGGAGGALGGAFT

-403 AGTSA
+403 ASTGA

-435 FFGGKGRDAATLEDF
+435 FFGGQGRDKTTLGDF
-450 DKQISNTDK
+450 DKQIKNKDKDIEKIREKMDISNKGNDMRNN
-459 AIENV
+459 IENTLNRNYERTHGTLEDMLSNNSDIQSIQERIANAQNDTDRSV
-464 RKGINSTQQK
+464 AMSELANKRNELTNEYNSQKDSYFASQLNMANANYNGPVTQDVQELRDMINDYNEYVDKNGLSDRK
-474 ITNSNTNLNVQNQ
+474 ITDLTSVNTAKHRYELSN
-487 AENLRKNVDS
+487 ENYENTI
-497 LFARKSGYGTMDDF
+497 KS
-511 INNNKDYVAARELLA
+511 K
-526 NAHPNTSQADIDYLK
+526 
-541 QNMENARL
+541 
-549 NAANQYNQARDDFY
+549 
-563 QRHFNGTKV
+563 
-572 DNDLASAI
+572 
-580 DDYNNY
+580 
-586 CIDNGLGTERLI
+586 
-598 KGYESNVGLTND
+598 
-610 AKVSVETLNEEAS
+610 
-623 KAIQSEI
+623 
-630 AQYQQQINAEELKIE
+630 
-645 KYEQDKKNIEKQKKD
+645 EQEKKNIEKQKSSFEGSGEYK
-660 YVDKDAG
+660 
-667 YQRRNKRDSK
+667 RRNKREEK

-683 NVNNNGGNTN
+683 NVNNNTNGGNTN

>member
-1 MRWLLKGIN
+1 MRWLLRGIN

-80 INYIIDPSKVNK
+80 INYIIDPGKANK

-98 KLVKNILIAV
+98 KLVKNILIAI

-136 VIYGADNYDN
+136 IIYGADNYDSN
-146 NEEEMNISDNAKKFA
+146 GQEMDIKENAKKFA

-185 VDRVLDGASINLLS
+185 VDRVLDGTSINLLS

-216 VGVLVCYYFIVFAI
+216 VGVLVCYYFLVFAI

-256 TQQDKLKKFGK
+256 TQNDKLKKFGK

-293 GNILGGI
+293 GNILGNI
-300 RESASGTSWLVH
+300 SETSSGTSWLVH

-344 KGFGAVLMGTIA
+344 KGFGAILKGTVA
-356 GTAGLVGGAVAG
+356 GTAGLVGGAIAG
-368 GISGGAGGALAGAFS
+368 GITGGAGGALGGAFT

-403 AGTSA
+403 ASTGA

-435 FFGGKGRDAATLEDF
+435 FFGGQGRDKTTLGDF
-450 DKQISNTDK
+450 DKQIKNKDKDIEKIKEKMDISNKGNDMRNN
-459 AIENV
+459 IENTLNRNYERTHGTLEDMLSNNSDIQNIQSRIANAQNDTDRSV
-464 RKGINSTQQK
+464 AMSELANKRNELTNEYNSQKDSYFASQLNMANANYNGPVTQDVQELRDMINDYNEYVDKNGLSDRK
-474 ITNSNTNLNVQNQ
+474 ITDLTSVNTAKHRYELSN
-487 AENLRKNVDS
+487 ENYENTI
-497 LFARKSGYGTMDDF
+497 KS
-511 INNNKDYVAARELLA
+511 K
-526 NAHPNTSQADIDYLK
+526 
-541 QNMENARL
+541 
-549 NAANQYNQARDDFY
+549 
-563 QRHFNGTKV
+563 
-572 DNDLASAI
+572 
-580 DDYNNY
+580 
-586 CIDNGLGTERLI
+586 
-598 KGYESNVGLTND
+598 
-610 AKVSVETLNEEAS
+610 
-623 KAIQSEI
+623 
-630 AQYQQQINAEELKIE
+630 
-645 KYEQDKKNIEKQKKD
+645 EQEKKNIEKQKSSFEGSGEYK
-660 YVDKDAG
+660 
-667 YQRRNKRDSK
+667 RRNNRDSK

-683 NVNNNGGNTN
+683 NANNNNNNTNGGNTN

>member
-1 MRWLLKGIN
+1 MRWLLRGIN

-55 QISYII
+55 QISYIL

-80 INYIIDPSKVNK
+80 INYIIDPGKANK

-98 KLVKNILIAV
+98 KLVKNILIAI

-136 VIYGADNYDN
+136 IIYGADNYDSN
-146 NEEEMNISDNAKKFA
+146 GQEMDIKENAKKFA

-175 ENLSTSAKNA
+175 ENLSIPAKNA

-216 VGVLVCYYFIVFAI
+216 VGVLVCYYFLVFAI

-256 TQQDKLKKFGK
+256 TQKDKLKKFGK

-293 GNILGGI
+293 GNILGNI
-300 RESASGTSWLVH
+300 SETSSGTSWLVH

-344 KGFGAVLMGTIA
+344 KGFGAILKGTVA
-356 GTAGLVGGAVAG
+356 GTAGLVGGAIAG
-368 GISGGAGGALAGAFS
+368 GITGGAGGALGGAFT

-403 AGTSA
+403 ASTGA

-435 FFGGKGRDAATLEDF
+435 FFGGQGRDKTTLGDF
-450 DKQISNTDK
+450 DKQIKNKDKDIEKIREKMDISNKGNDMRNNIESTLNRNYERTHGTLEDMLSNNSDIQSIQERIANAQNDTDRSVAMSELANK
-459 AIENV
+459 RNELTNEYNSQKDSYFASQLNMANANYNGPVTQDVQEL
-464 RKGINSTQQK
+464 RDMINDYNEYVDKNGLSDRK
-474 ITNSNTNLNVQNQ
+474 ITDLTSVNTAKHRYELSN
-487 AENLRKNVDS
+487 ENYENTIKRK
-497 LFARKSGYGTMDDF
+497 
-511 INNNKDYVAARELLA
+511 
-526 NAHPNTSQADIDYLK
+526 
-541 QNMENARL
+541 
-549 NAANQYNQARDDFY
+549 
-563 QRHFNGTKV
+563 
-572 DNDLASAI
+572 
-580 DDYNNY
+580 
-586 CIDNGLGTERLI
+586 
-598 KGYESNVGLTND
+598 
-610 AKVSVETLNEEAS
+610 
-623 KAIQSEI
+623 
-630 AQYQQQINAEELKIE
+630 
-645 KYEQDKKNIEKQKKD
+645 EQEKKNIEKQKSSFEESGEYK
-660 YVDKDAG
+660 
-667 YQRRNKRDSK
+667 RRNKREEK

-683 NVNNNGGNTN
+683 NVNNNNNTN

>member
-1 MRWLLKGIN
+1 MRWLLRGIN

-55 QISYII
+55 QISYIL

-80 INYIIDPSKVNK
+80 INYIIDPGKANK

-98 KLVKNILIAV
+98 KLVKNILIAI

-136 VIYGADNYDN
+136 IIYGADNYDSN
-146 NEEEMNISDNAKKFA
+146 GQEMDIKENAKKFA

-175 ENLSTSAKNA
+175 ENLSIPAKNA

-216 VGVLVCYYFIVFAI
+216 VGVIVCYYFLVFAI

-256 TQQDKLKKFGK
+256 TQKDKLKKFGK

-293 GNILGGI
+293 GNILGNI
-300 RESASGTSWLVH
+300 SETSSGTSWLVH

-344 KGFGAVLMGTIA
+344 KGFGAILKGTVA
-356 GTAGLVGGAVAG
+356 GTAGLVGGAIAG
-368 GISGGAGGALAGAFS
+368 GITGGAGGALGGAFT

-403 AGTSA
+403 ASTGA

-435 FFGGKGRDAATLEDF
+435 FFGGQGRDKTTLGDF
-450 DKQISNTDK
+450 DKQIKNKDKDIEKIREKMDISNKGNDMRNN
-459 AIENV
+459 IENTLNRNYERTHGTLEDMLSNNSDIQSIQERIANAQNDTDRSV
-464 RKGINSTQQK
+464 AMSELANKRNELTNEYNSQKDSYFASQLNMANANYNGPVTQDVQELRDMINDYNEYVDKNGLSDRK
-474 ITNSNTNLNVQNQ
+474 ITDLTSVNTAKHRYELSN
-487 AENLRKNVDS
+487 ENYENTIKRK
-497 LFARKSGYGTMDDF
+497 
-511 INNNKDYVAARELLA
+511 
-526 NAHPNTSQADIDYLK
+526 
-541 QNMENARL
+541 
-549 NAANQYNQARDDFY
+549 
-563 QRHFNGTKV
+563 
-572 DNDLASAI
+572 
-580 DDYNNY
+580 
-586 CIDNGLGTERLI
+586 
-598 KGYESNVGLTND
+598 
-610 AKVSVETLNEEAS
+610 
-623 KAIQSEI
+623 
-630 AQYQQQINAEELKIE
+630 
-645 KYEQDKKNIEKQKKD
+645 EQEKKNIEKQKSSFEGSGEYK
-660 YVDKDAG
+660 
-667 YQRRNKRDSK
+667 RRNKREEK

-683 NVNNNGGNTN
+683 NANNNNNTN